1 MSAPVT
7 GIQSSMLRRARL
19 SANLTVSH
27 VADKLKRTAS
37 ESVEKLQDLA
47 LRGSGK
53 PGANARNR
61 GSPATSIEGLCSR

>member
-19 SANLTVSH
+19 SANLSH